1 MTRSPRRAAA
11 FALATS
17 LLVSAFAATPAFA
30 APATPADI
38 SALRRMFGLDIIPAA
53 VADSVLRSGPG
64 FKDPA
69 LQGCAR
75 PVLVAAYARNV
86 DDSLRAAIPDH
97 ESVVAWLEFATTP
110 GGKRLVGHLRAT
122 VAAGVAGK
130 PVPPSPVESL
140 SAAERADIARFKAG
154 PVGAKGP
161 PKMLDMSAA
170 QAQALQ
176 ATLASKCSAPTAAAP
191 KKN

>member
-1 MTRSPRRAAA
+1 MTRFPFRAASL
-11 FALATS
+11 ALA
-17 LLVSAFAATPAFA
+17 LALASASAPALAA

-38 SALRRMFGLDIIPAA
+38 AALRTLFGLDIIPAA
-53 VADSVLRSGPG
+53 VAETVLRNDS
-64 FKDPA
+64 FKGKA
-69 LQGCAR
+69 MQACAR

-97 ESVVAWLEFATTP
+97 AGAVAWREFAATA
-110 GGKRLVGHLRAT
+110 GGKRLIAHLRDT
-122 VAAGVAGK
+122 VAANVAGK
-130 PVPPSPVESL
+130 PAPASPVDQL

-161 PKMLDMSAA
+161 PRMLDMSAA

-176 ATLASKCSAPTAAAP
+176 TALASKCGASATAPAG
-191 KKN
+191 N

>member
-1 MTRSPRRAAA
+1 MTRLPRRAAC
-11 FALATS
+11 FALA
-17 LLVSAFAATPAFA
+17 LLVAASAATPALA

-38 SALRRMFGLDIIPAA
+38 SALRRLFGLDIIPAA
-53 VADSVLRSGPG
+53 VADSVLRTGPG
-64 FKDPA
+64 FRDAA

-97 ESVVAWLEFATTP
+97 AGAVAWLEFATTP
-110 GGKRLVGHLRAT
+110 GGKRLVDHLRAT

-130 PVPPSPVESL
+130 PTPPSPTDAL
-140 SAAERADIARFKAG
+140 SATERADIARFKAG

-161 PKMLDMSAA
+161 PRMLDMSAA

-176 ATLASKCSAPTAAAP
+176 ATLASKCSAPATAA